1 MQRVTHK
8 RPSLLRTRKRL
19 LIKIF
24 FILLCFIMS
33 LSSFTTNEEN
43 TFSEKF
49 NNYVSVNTSVIINYL
64 DSIDYLLQT
73 KQHDG
78 IREQYYYEQ
87 ARKHF
92 KKIEFYTEY
101 QFPFYSKYFINGALV
116 NKAELEYGFKTFAPH
131 GFQVIEN
138 LLYSDKKDT
147 TIQSRYE
154 LSLLKQSFQYV
165 KTKSLGR
172 ETENAKLIDMMR
184 FEIIRIMS
192 LYLNGYDCTINKQN
206 LKEIEHILTGFE
218 SVIQFSF
225 IDNLNKDNFS
235 ELIQVAK
242 NDLSKNNDYD
252 RFNRLHFI
260 VNYLKPLYEYLY
272 HFYSEEAL
280 LSSNHYAIN
289 IREEKFYDNNWFNK
303 SYFSVVLKDS
313 LQVNDQIILGKLLF
327 FDPILSGNNQR
338 ACASCHD
345 PNKGFG
351 GNTDFNVTFQA
362 KDKLKRNTPSLIN
375 TLFQKS
381 FFYDGRSLQLEDQVS
396 DVLTNHK
403 EMFANPED
411 LVYKLKQSPD
421 YRKYF
426 HLAFKNTEDTA
437 ITYYAIL
444 KSISEFER
452 TLVSLNSRF
461 DKYVRGDEKQLS
473 KEEIEGYT
481 IFAGKALCGS
491 CHFFPLF
498 NGLVPPFYSDNEFE
512 VIGVPKNKSNKE
524 LDTDSGRYHVS
535 KNKIH
540 LASFKTLGIR
550 QLDQTAPYMHNGIYN
565 TIDEVIEFYRKGG
578 GAGLGVNVPNQSL
591 PFDSLELSITE
602 INNLK
607 KFVLSLSDKSFQ
619 VSVPKSLPII
629 NIKGFEQRKV
639 GGNY

>member
-1 MQRVTHK
+1 MRQATLK
-8 RPSLLRTRKRL
+8 QLSLLKTKKSVVV
-19 LIKIF
+19 KISF
-24 FILLCFIMS
+24 LLLCFIMC
-33 LSSFTTNEEN
+33 LSSFTTKEESS
-43 TFSEKF
+43 FSEKF
-49 NNYVSVNTSVIINYL
+49 NNYVFSNVSNVISYL
-64 DSIDYLLQT
+64 DSIDYLVQT
-73 KQHDG
+73 KRHNRMQ
-78 IREQYYYEQ
+78 EQYYYEQ

-116 NKAELEYGFKTFAPH
+116 NKAEFEYGFKTFVPH
-131 GFQVIEN
+131 GFQVIED
-138 LLYSDKKDT
+138 LLYSDIKDT
-147 TIQSRYE
+147 TIQSHYE

-172 ETENAKLIDMMR
+172 ETENDKLIDMMR

-206 LKEIEHILTGFE
+206 LKEIEYILTGFE
-218 SVIQFSF
+218 SVIQFNSVE
-225 IDNLNKDNFS
+225 NSNKDSFN
-235 ELIQVAK
+235 ELIRVTK
-242 NDLSKNNDYD
+242 NYLSKNNDYD
-252 RFNRLHFI
+252 RFNRLQFI
-260 VNYLKPLYEYLY
+260 VHYLKPLYEYLY

-280 LSSNHYAIN
+280 QTSNYYAIN
-289 IREEKFYDNNWFNK
+289 IREEKFYGDNWLNK

-313 LQVNDQIILGKLLF
+313 SKVNDQIILGKLLF

-351 GNTDFNVTFQA
+351 SNTDFNVTFQA

-375 TLFQKS
+375 TLFQKN

-403 EMFANPED
+403 EMFAEPED

-452 TLVSLNSRF
+452 SLISLNSRF
-461 DKYVRGDEKQLS
+461 DQYLKGNEKQLS
-473 KEEIEGYT
+473 KEEIAGYT
-481 IFAGKALCGS
+481 TFAGKALCGS

-512 VIGVPKNKSNKE
+512 VIGVPKNKLNKE

-535 KNKIH
+535 NNNIH
-540 LASFKTLGIR
+540 LSSFKTLGIR

-565 TIDEVIEFYRKGG
+565 TIEEVIEFYRKGG
-578 GAGLGVNVPNQSL
+578 GAGLGISVPNQTL
-591 PFDSLELSITE
+591 PFDSLELSKKE

-607 KFVLSLSDKSFQ
+607 KFLLSLSDKSFH
-619 VSVPKSLPII
+619 VPVPTSLPIV
-629 NIKGFEQRKV
+629 NIKGLEHRKI
-639 GGNY
+639 GGKY